1 MRKKIILCAD
11 DYAQNDAISDGI
23 RRAVAAG
30 RINAVSCL
38 TTSSCWPNA
47 GFALSREQ
55 SDFFVGLHLNLTW
68 GDAQSMPWK
77 RHYGRS
83 FKGLLAIASAC
94 YLGRMDRA
102 VVDAECHAQLDTF
115 RRVMGKDPDFIDGH
129 QHVHQFP
136 VVRDALRSLHAN
148 EALTSFVRVTV
159 GGTPVVGFP
168 KAQLIARLG
177 GNSFKRALIQ
187 SGIRVNTSFSGVY
200 PFRQARHYR
209 RYFKQFLLATEDR
222 GLIMCH
228 PGIESNNKDDPL
240 HASRHHELS
249 YLMSD
254 DFLHDLDD
262 HSFELQAQRKETTC
276 LT

>member
-38 TTSSCWPNA
+38 TTAPRWPQA
-47 GFALSREQ
+47 GLALSREQ
-55 SDFFVGLHLNLTW
+55 SGCFVGLHLNLTW
-68 GDAQSMPWK
+68 GYAQSIPWK
-77 RHYGRS
+77 THYGRS

-102 VVDAECHAQLDTF
+102 VVDAECHAQLDAF

-136 VVRDALRSLHAN
+136 VVRDVLRSLHVN

-159 GGTPVVGFP
+159 GGPRVVGFP
-168 KAQLIARLG
+168 KAQLIAGLG
-177 GNSFKRALIQ
+177 GGSFKRALIQ
-187 SGIRVNTSFSGVY
+187 SGIPVNTSFSGVY

-209 RYFKQFLLATEDR
+209 RYFKQFLLASEDR

-228 PGIESNNKDDPL
+228 PGMKSNNKDDPL
-240 HASRHHELS
+240 HASRHHELT

-254 DFLHDLDD
+254 AFLHDLDEQ
-262 HSFELQAQRKETTC
+262 SFELQAQREEITC
-276 LT
+276 RT